1 MKIVSF
7 CLIFLFLISCT
18 TANKQNPLDKLAH
31 LDVKLSV
38 PKEGEW
44 LAEHQE
50 DGQSFEKYCAIKPTS
65 ISDER
70 NVIYIQTIGKF
81 TPKEHKIVENTVAY
95 VSLFFKLKTLVLPTI
110 SENEIPANKK
120 RIKYGIEQLDASY
133 INNKIL
139 PSKIP
144 KDGIVL
150 MAITAKDLYPSPSWN
165 YVFGLANYKK
175 RTGISSFNRFL
186 TNDDYT
192 LCLDRT
198 IKTAVHE
205 IGHMFSMSH
214 CKHAV
219 CLMNGVN
226 HIVESDSKPNVLC
239 SECLKK
245 LSWNLKY
252 DDKQRLKGL
261 ISYLREHDLEKDAVI
276 LQQQLD
282 VLLKK

>member
-18 TANKQNPLDKLAH
+18 TANKQNPLDKLAS

-38 PKEGEW
+38 PKDGEW

-50 DGQSFEKYCAIKPTS
+50 EGQSFEKYCAIKPTS

-70 NVIYIQTIGKF
+70 NVIYIQPIGKF
-81 TPKEHKIVENTVAY
+81 TSDEHKIVENTVAY

-150 MAITAKDLYPSPSWN
+150 MAITAKDLYPSANWN

-252 DDKQRLKGL
+252 DDKLRLKGI
-261 ISYLREHDLEKDAVI
+261 ISYLKEHDLEKDAVI

-282 VLLKK
+282 ILLKK

>member
-1 MKIVSF
+1 MKVVSF
-7 CLIFLFLISCT
+7 CLLFLFLISCT
-18 TANKQNPLDKLAH
+18 TVDKQNPLDKLAK

-44 LAEHQE
+44 LAEHPE
-50 DGQSFEKYCAIKPTS
+50 DAQSFEKYCSIKPIS
-65 ISDER
+65 ISDKR
-70 NVIYIQTIGKF
+70 KVIYIQPIGMF
-81 TPKEHKIVENTVAY
+81 TSEENQIVENTVAY
-95 VSLFFKLKTLVLPTI
+95 ISLFFKLKTLVLPTI
-110 SENEIPANKK
+110 SENYIPANKK

-139 PSKIP
+139 PNKIP

-165 YVFGLANYKK
+165 YVFGLANYEK

-186 TNDDYT
+186 TNDDFT

-205 IGHMFSMSH
+205 IGHMFSMKH

-261 ISYLREHDLEKDAVI
+261 ISYLKEHDLEKDAVI

>member
-18 TANKQNPLDKLAH
+18 TANKQNPLDKLAS

-70 NVIYIQTIGKF
+70 NVIYIQPIGKF
-81 TPKEHKIVENTVAY
+81 TSDEHKIVENTVAY

-150 MAITAKDLYPSPSWN
+150 MAITAKDLYPSANWN

-175 RTGISSFNRFL
+175 RTGVSSFNRFL

-252 DDKQRLKGL
+252 DDKLRLKGL
-261 ISYLREHDLEKDAVI
+261 ISYLKEHDLEKDAVI

-282 VLLKK
+282 VILKK

>member
-18 TANKQNPLDKLAH
+18 TADKQNPLDKLAH

-70 NVIYIQTIGKF
+70 NVIYIQPIGKF
-81 TPKEHKIVENTVAY
+81 TSDEHKIVENTVAY

-144 KDGIVL
+144 KRRHCIDG
-150 MAITAKDLYPSPSWN
+150 N
-165 YVFGLANYKK
+165 YG
-175 RTGISSFNRFL
+175 
-186 TNDDYT
+186 
-192 LCLDRT
+192 
-198 IKTAVHE
+198 
-205 IGHMFSMSH
+205 
-214 CKHAV
+214 
-219 CLMNGVN
+219 
-226 HIVESDSKPNVLC
+226 
-239 SECLKK
+239 
-245 LSWNLKY
+245 
-252 DDKQRLKGL
+252 
-261 ISYLREHDLEKDAVI
+261 
-276 LQQQLD
+276 
-282 VLLKK
+282 